1 MKIYRLQESG
11 SRSMGFTTY
20 EKYFQHE
27 ADARKAFDEKIKE
40 YRRSKDL
47 AKKSDLDGQKPI
59 RIDNN
64 PQRFGS
70 VKKNV
75 VIEAF
80 IAVWDEFHIP
90 EEGTEYDIGSLHL
103 EIIEIEVA

>member
-11 SRSMGFTTY
+11 SRSMGFTTF

-27 ADARKAFDEKIKE
+27 SDAKKAFDEKIKE
-40 YRRSKDL
+40 YRKSKDL
-47 AKKSDLDGQKPI
+47 VKRSDLDGQKPI
-59 RIDNN
+59 RIDDN
-64 PQRFGS
+64 PRRFGI
-70 VKKNV
+70 KKNV
-75 VIEAF
+75 VKEAF